1 VKQASSSGVEI
12 QALINELNNDPV
24 QNMNSINKK
33 KANIR
38 ENIRTLGLNNKFKN
52 WVAAYNNLQSKRE
65 NSTKASGNMFS
76 NFTLTGRLNWK
87 TLHNQIEDVLPSKL
101 AYNKQ
106 SRVNFMN
113 LNSAAREMFGSEYS
127 AHFGKK
133 LKSPQTKSEYSN
145 RKNALLK
152 ITSRA
157 PSEVSTEMSTS
168 VGKAFRQKGA
178 RSPGSSSTYPLPT
191 RFAGR
196 AAERNGVT
204 PPASPRRGTSGPLIR
219 RVTPPPS
226 ETGTQSSLASNQRS
240 LKEGS
245 QRGSASSVGTSQI
258 STEEH
263 KATRRKEPATESNSN
278 IGTLPNE
285 LTMNNFR
292 NNIFEKVGKEVVKL
306 KIKTKLPTNGVN
318 TYFNNL
324 KSKLK
329 QGVEV
334 NKQGVI
340 NQIVNTELISYKL
353 WLKRTEKEMPK
364 QFSSGQIRRNPVK
377 PLQVKPAPNLK
388 QHPRYMIN
396 AQIKKYKNRLD
407 TAKDPKTLLNLK
419 SEINKWNPKATDKHY
434 KNNYLARL
442 KTLLPVN
449 ANKLRRKRE
458 RK

>member
-1 VKQASSSGVEI
+1 M
-12 QALINELNNDPV
+12 NN
-24 QNMNSINKK
+24 INKK
-33 KANIR
+33 KAKIR

-52 WVAAYNNLQSKRE
+52 WVTAYNNLQSKRE
-65 NSTKASGNMFS
+65 SSTKASGNMFS
-76 NFTLTGRLNWK
+76 NFTRTGRLNRE
-87 TLHNQIEDVLPSKL
+87 TLHNQIEAVLPSKL

-127 AHFGKK
+127 AYFGKK

-168 VGKAFRQKGA
+168 AGKAFRQKGA

-191 RFAGR
+191 RLAGR

-204 PPASPRRGTSGPLIR
+204 PPASPRRGSSRTLIR

-226 ETGTQSSLASNQRS
+226 ETGTQSSLASSQRS
-240 LKEGS
+240 LKGGS

-258 STEEH
+258 STEER

-292 NNIFEKVGKEVVKL
+292 NTIQKKVGEEVVKL
-306 KIKTKLPTNGVN
+306 KKMKKLPSKGVN
-318 TYFNNL
+318 AYFENL
-324 KSKLK
+324 KSNLK

-334 NKQGVI
+334 NNQGVI
-340 NQIVNTELISYKL
+340 NNIVNKELNNYKL
-353 WLKRTEKEMPK
+353 WLRKNDQEMPK
-364 QFSSGQIRRNPVK
+364 QLRSN
-377 PLQVKPAPNLK
+377 PNLK
-388 QHPRYMIN
+388 QQPRYMIN

-407 TAKDPKTLLNLK
+407 TVESSNTRNPKILLNLRNN
-419 SEINKWNPKATDKHY
+419 ITRWNPTSNNKKY

-442 KTLLPVN
+442 KTLSPVN
-449 ANKLRRKRE
+449 ANKLRKNTARGKTSTERNLMLRKPKKERE
-458 RK
+458 RKQVKK